1 MQKPYKMKKS
11 QLRKIIKEE
20 ISKVLSEE
28 GNGYEARLGMIM
40 VRPSDEGHSYSYKAD
55 LYKDGEFETEYG
67 PYNDFDSEEEFMEKI
82 IPYIKNDYK
91 LDRLYVTHR
100 NDPFFKKTL

>member
-1 MQKPYKMKKS
+1 M
-11 QLRKIIKEE
+11 EE
-20 ISKVLSEE
+20 INLKEYIGNNPLLKEYGGE
-28 GNGYEARLGMIM
+28 NGYEARLEMIM
-40 VRPSDEGHSYSYKAD
+40 VRPADEGHSYSYKAD

-67 PYNDFDSEEEFMEKI
+67 PYDDFDSEEEFIDEI

-100 NDPFFKKTL
+100 NDPFFEKVL

>member
-1 MQKPYKMKKS
+1 MKT
-11 QLRKIIKEE
+11 IKLKEQD
-20 ISKVLSEE
+20 IHRMVKRVLGGE
-28 GNGYEARLGMIM
+28 NGYEARLEMIM
-40 VRPSDEGHSYSYKAD
+40 VRPADEGHSYSYKAD

-67 PYNDFDSEEEFMEKI
+67 PYDDFDSEEEFIDEI

-100 NDPFFKKTL
+100 NDPFFEKVL

>member
-1 MQKPYKMKKS
+1 MKT
-11 QLRKIIKEE
+11 IKLKEQD
-20 ISKVLSEE
+20 IQHIVKRVLGGE
-28 GNGYEARLGMIM
+28 NGYEARLEMIM
-40 VRPSDEGHSYSYKAD
+40 VRPADEGHSYSYKAD

-67 PYNDFDSEEEFMEKI
+67 PYDDFDSEEEFIDEI

-100 NDPFFKKTL
+100 NDPFFEKVL